1 VFMRP
6 FGCPVTTL
14 NILDH
19 LGKFDGKADE
29 GFLVVYYNTNDDATF
44 EVKDPEFKFKEP
56 ESVVH
61 VSPRSSTKSKKHDD
75 KTKREAKGKTPVDT
89 PVPAVRQISTHSTNT
104 FSAAGPSN
112 NVVSPT
118 LG

>member
-1 VFMRP
+1 
-6 FGCPVTTL
+6 
-14 NILDH
+14 
-19 LGKFDGKADE
+19 
-29 GFLVVYYNTNDDATF
+29 
-44 EVKDPEFKFKEP
+44 EP

-118 LG
+118 LGKSSYVDPFQYLDDPNMPVLEDITYYDDEEDVGAVADFLN